1 MYNFIKLKNTI
12 EKLIYKK
19 DDMPEPLR
27 KLFSTTEFLAYSVA
41 SLIIIYSVILTSI
54 YLFYFIK
61 SKQDD
66 PYLLYQI
73 RLFTGQLLN
82 ISLTLILGGLIVRLL
97 HITNL
102 KTLLLIVITIF
113 IKEMIISSIDKETS
127 LISKKINVLREIKS

>member
-41 SLIIIYSVILTSI
+41 SLIIIYSVILTSV